1 MLKIAFILS
10 IVFLSTMIVP
20 VHASCIEHIEDCI
33 TDIVD
38 STTGP
43 MVRDAIYDL
52 ETDVINP
59 IKTDVDTVEKKV
71 ASIEDSLGDDIGTI
85 VKDIGSDVN
94 KIEEDAESLENVVVN
109 DIKNDIKIIKEDVQ
123 KLTDVVKSVEKIEK
137 KVVHFSEDL
146 IKFIWDDF
154 GKDVRNIIYVGI
166 AIGVG
171 YLVIR
176 IIPFALWLKAYLR
189 QDGIEHYV
197 KKQVVQNEEI
207 IELLKKIAKNSK

>member
-1 MLKIAFILS
+1 
-10 IVFLSTMIVP
+10 MIVP
-20 VHASCIEHIEDCI
+20 VHASCIDNIEDCI
-33 TDIVD
+33 TDYVD
-38 STTGP
+38 AITVP

-71 ASIEDSLGDDIGTI
+71 ASIEDSLGDDIGTL

-207 IELLKKIAKNSK
+207 IELLKKIAKN